1 MEMGNANQTLI
12 KYRNQMRP
20 VTCQSFIVEQI
31 KQNDGDPWP
40 GQDQGHNQQPGH
52 RRAEGHNHFVQKGR
66 CLIGPSRRGG
76 LPAPRLAAHW
86 CHELRKENGLIKC
99 DTSAT
104 ICCDSGMIR
113 ANSAPCGES
122 QQHWMSI
129 IEHVMT
135 SSSVCNKKEDSAL
148 LEVSINTSRYQIME
162 K

>member
-31 KQNDGDPWP
+31 EQNDGDPWP

-66 CLIGPSRRGG
+66 LTGRSGRGG
-76 LPAPRLAAHW
+76 LPAPCLAAHW
-86 CHELRKENGLIKC
+86 CQELRTENGAHEQNTSHKAAFPKRLIKC
-99 DTSAT
+99 DTPAT
-104 ICCDSGMIR
+104 ICCDSGVIG
-113 ANSAPCGES
+113 ANSAPCGEG
-122 QQHWMSI
+122 QQQSI
-129 IEHVMT
+129 WWPHQ
-135 SSSVCNKKEDSAL
+135 L